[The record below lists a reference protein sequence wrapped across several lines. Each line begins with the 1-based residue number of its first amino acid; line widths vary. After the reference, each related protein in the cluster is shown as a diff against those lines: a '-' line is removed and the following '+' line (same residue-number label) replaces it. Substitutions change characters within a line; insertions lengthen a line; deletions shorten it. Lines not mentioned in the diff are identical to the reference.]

1 MAIAFANDNIPSPE
15 PTGTL
20 VFSGAVIHPVSSDS
34 LIGSMFVEDGKIK
47 KIERA
52 DPDKPIEEHKSVKV
66 INCLGKHIYPGMI
79 ASNTVLGLTEIRAVR
94 ATRDMIESGDINPNV
109 RAEVTVNPDSELL
122 PVTRSNGVLH
132 VLSVPQS
139 NGLIA
144 GQSALMKLDGWTW
157 EEMTVKSSVGMHLRW
172 PKVPDPGR
180 ALNAKQKKALKE
192 ASDKAKLQLNRLE
205 ESFNKARAYL
215 NAKKVG
221 NLLQKTDLRWEAMKG
236 VLSGSVPIYV
246 HINRLFEIQEAI
258 KFAIEQK
265 IKIVFI

>member
-1 MAIAFANDNIPSPE
+1 MGRVYTPVLVGSAASLTKMRNCFILHLIWLGHLAIAFANDNIPSPE

-20 VFSGAVIHPVSSDS
+20 VFRGATIHPVSSDS
-34 LIGSMFVEDGKIK
+34 FIGSMFIEEGKIK

-52 DPDKPIEEHKSVKV
+52 DSDKPIKGDKSVKI
-66 INCLGKHIYPGMI
+66 INCLGRHIYPGMI

-132 VLSVPQS
+132 VLSVPHS

-157 EEMTVKSSVGMHLRW
+157 EEMTVKSSVGTM
-172 PKVPDPGR
+172 
-180 ALNAKQKKALKE
+180 
-192 ASDKAKLQLNRLE
+192 
-205 ESFNKARAYL
+205 
-215 NAKKVG
+215 
-221 NLLQKTDLRWEAMKG
+221 
-236 VLSGSVPIYV
+236 SGA
-246 HINRLFEIQEAI
+246 F
-258 KFAIEQK
+258 
-265 IKIVFI
+265 FIIRQFVEFSSL